1 MKAVTTSN
9 CPICNAEITFDWE
22 TKDIPHFGEAMV
34 IAGVCESCGFRLSDT
49 ILLSQGEPV
58 RYTITIEEVEDLNA
72 RVIRS
77 TSGTIRLPELG
88 INVEPGPASDAYI
101 SNVEGVLQKVKGIVA
116 FATKSARDAGVE
128 ENTRRGECILER
140 IEQAMNGIGP
150 LTIILEDPLGN
161 SAIVSEKAVS
171 TRLTPEECED
181 LETGMIILDSAA

>member
-1 MKAVTTSN
+1 LKAVTTSS

-34 IAGVCESCGFRLSDT
+34 IAGVCESCGFRISDT
-49 ILLSQGEPV
+49 ILLNQGEPV
-58 RYTITIEEVEDLNA
+58 RYTITIEDVEDLNA

-88 INVEPGPASDAYI
+88 IDVEPGPASDAYI

-128 ENTRRGECILER
+128 ENALRGECILER
-140 IEQAMNGIGP
+140 IERAMNGVGP

-161 SAIVSEKAVS
+161 SAIVSEKAIS
-171 TRLTPEECED
+171 TKLTPEECEN

>member
-1 MKAVTTSN
+1 LKAVTTSN
-9 CPICNAEITFDWE
+9 CPVCNAKITFDWE

-34 IAGVCESCGFRLSDT
+34 IAGVCESCGFRLSDV

-58 RYTITIEEVEDLNA
+58 RYTITIEDAEDLNA

>member
-1 MKAVTTSN
+1 LKAVTTSN
-9 CPICNAEITFDWE
+9 CPVCNAEITFDWE
-22 TKDIPHFGEAMV
+22 TKEIPHFGEAMV
-34 IAGVCESCGFRLSDT
+34 IAGVCESCGFRLSDV

-58 RYTITIEEVEDLNA
+58 RYTITIEDAEDLNA

-161 SAIVSEKAVS
+161 SAIVSEKAIS

>member
-1 MKAVTTSN
+1 MKAVTTSS

-34 IAGVCESCGFRLSDT
+34 IAGACESCGFRLSDT
-49 ILLSQGEPV
+49 ILLNQGEPV
-58 RYTITIEEVEDLNA
+58 RYTITIEDAEDLNA

-128 ENTRRGECILER
+128 ENTRRGECILAR
-140 IEQAMNGIGP
+140 IERAMEGEGP
-150 LTIILEDPLGN
+150 LTIVLEDPLGN

-171 TRLTPEECED
+171 TKLTPEECED

>member
-1 MKAVTTSN
+1 MKAKTTSS
-9 CPICNAEITFDWE
+9 CPICKAEITFDWE
-22 TKDIPHFGEAMV
+22 TKDIPHFGEALI
-34 IAGVCESCGFRLSDT
+34 IAGVCENCGFKLSDT
-49 ILLSQGEPV
+49 ILLNQGEPV
-58 RYTITIEEVEDLNA
+58 RYTITIEELEDLNA

-88 INVEPGPASDAYI
+88 IGVEPGPASEAYI

-128 ENTRRGECILER
+128 ENARRGECILER
-140 IEQAMNGIGP
+140 IEQAMNGVGP

-171 TRLTPEECED
+171 TTLTPEECED
-181 LETGMIILDSAA
+181 LKTGMIILDSAA

>member
-1 MKAVTTSN
+1 LKAVTTSS

-34 IAGVCESCGFRLSDT
+34 IAGVCESCGFRISDT
-49 ILLSQGEPV
+49 ILLNQGEPV
-58 RYTITIEEVEDLNA
+58 RYTITIEEPEDLNA

-88 INVEPGPASDAYI
+88 IDVEPGPASDAYI

-128 ENTRRGECILER
+128 ENALRGECILER
-140 IEQAMNGIGP
+140 IEQAMNGVGP

-171 TRLTPEECED
+171 AKLTPEECED
-181 LETGMIILDSAA
+181 LKTGMIILDSAA

>member
-1 MKAVTTSN
+1 MKAKTTSS
-9 CPICNAEITFDWE
+9 CPICKAEITFDWE
-22 TKDIPHFGEAMV
+22 TKDIPHFGEALI
-34 IAGVCESCGFRLSDT
+34 IAGVCENCGFKLSDT
-49 ILLSQGEPV
+49 ILLNQGEPV
-58 RYTITIEEVEDLNA
+58 RYTITIEELEDLNA

-88 INVEPGPASDAYI
+88 IGVEPGPASEAYI

-128 ENTRRGECILER
+128 ENARRGECILER
-140 IEQAMNGIGP
+140 IEQAMNGVGP

-171 TRLTPEECED
+171 TILTPEECED
-181 LETGMIILDSAA
+181 LKTGMIILDSAA

>member
-1 MKAVTTSN
+1 LKAVTTSS

-49 ILLSQGEPV
+49 ILLNQGEPV
-58 RYTITIEEVEDLNA
+58 RYTITIEDAEDLNA

-88 INVEPGPASDAYI
+88 IDVEPGPASDAYI

-128 ENTRRGECILER
+128 ENTRRGECILAR
-140 IEQAMNGIGP
+140 IERAMEGEGP
-150 LTIILEDPLGN
+150 LTIVLEDPLGN

-171 TRLTPEECED
+171 TQLTPEECED

>member
-1 MKAVTTSN
+1 LKAVTTSN

-58 RYTITIEEVEDLNA
+58 RYTITIEELEDLNA

-88 INVEPGPASDAYI
+88 IDVEPGPASDAYI

-128 ENTRRGECILER
+128 ENALRGECIIER
-140 IEQAMNGIGP
+140 IEQAMNGVGP
-150 LTIILEDPLGN
+150 LTVILEDPLGN
-161 SAIVSEKAVS
+161 SAIISEKAVS

-181 LETGMIILDSAA
+181 LKTGMIILDSAA

>member
-1 MKAVTTSN
+1 MKAVTTSS

-49 ILLSQGEPV
+49 ILLNQGEPV

-77 TSGTIRLPELG
+77 TSGTIRIPELG
-88 INVEPGPASDAYI
+88 IDVEPGPASDAYI
-101 SNVEGVLQKVKGIVA
+101 SNVEGVLQKVRGIVA

-128 ENTRRGECILER
+128 ENALRGECILAR
-140 IEQAMNGIGP
+140 IERAMEGEGP
-150 LTIILEDPLGN
+150 LTIVLEDPLGN

-181 LETGMIILDSAA
+181 LKTGMIILDSAA

>member
-1 MKAVTTSN
+1 MKAVTTSS

-34 IAGVCESCGFRLSDT
+34 IAGVCESCGFRISDT
-49 ILLSQGEPV
+49 ILLNQGEPV
-58 RYTITIEEVEDLNA
+58 RYTITIEDVEDLNA

-88 INVEPGPASDAYI
+88 IDVEPGPASDAYI

-128 ENTRRGECILER
+128 ENALRGECILER
-140 IEQAMNGIGP
+140 IEQAMNGVGP

-171 TRLTPEECED
+171 AKLTPEECED
-181 LETGMIILDSAA
+181 LKTGMIILDSAA

>member
-1 MKAVTTSN
+1 MKAVTTSS

-49 ILLSQGEPV
+49 ILLNQGEPV
-58 RYTITIEEVEDLNA
+58 RYTITIEDAEDLNA

-88 INVEPGPASDAYI
+88 IDVEPGPASDAYI

-128 ENTRRGECILER
+128 ENTRRGECILAR
-140 IEQAMNGIGP
+140 IERAMEGEGP
-150 LTIILEDPLGN
+150 LTIVLEDPLGN

-171 TRLTPEECED
+171 TKLTPEECED

>member
-1 MKAVTTSN
+1 LKAVTTSN
-9 CPICNAEITFDWE
+9 CPVCNAEITFDWE
-22 TKDIPHFGEAMV
+22 TKEIPHFGEAMV
-34 IAGVCESCGFRLSDT
+34 IAGVCESCGFRLSDV

-58 RYTITIEEVEDLNA
+58 RYTITIEDAEDLNA

>member
-1 MKAVTTSN
+1 LKAVTTSS

-34 IAGVCESCGFRLSDT
+34 IAGVCESCGFRISDT
-49 ILLSQGEPV
+49 ILLNQGEPV
-58 RYTITIEEVEDLNA
+58 RYTITVEDLEDLNA

-88 INVEPGPASDAYI
+88 IDVEPGPASDAYI
-101 SNVEGVLQKVKGIVA
+101 SNVEGVLSKVKGIVA

-128 ENTRRGECILER
+128 ENALRGECILER
-140 IEQAMNGIGP
+140 IEQAMNGVGP

-171 TRLTPEECED
+171 TKLTPEECED
-181 LETGMIILDSAA
+181 LKTGMIILDSAA

>member
-1 MKAVTTSN
+1 MKAVTTSS

-34 IAGVCESCGFRLSDT
+34 IAGVCESCGFRISDT
-49 ILLSQGEPV
+49 ILLNQGEPV
-58 RYTITIEEVEDLNA
+58 RYTITIEEPEDLNA

-88 INVEPGPASDAYI
+88 IDVEPGPASDAYI

-128 ENTRRGECILER
+128 ENALRGECILER
-140 IEQAMNGIGP
+140 IEQAMNGVGP

-171 TRLTPEECED
+171 AKLTPEECED
-181 LETGMIILDSAA
+181 LKTGMIILDSAA

>member
-1 MKAVTTSN
+1 LKAVTTSS

-49 ILLSQGEPV
+49 ILLNQGEPV

-88 INVEPGPASDAYI
+88 IDVEPGPASDAYI

-116 FATKSARDAGVE
+116 FATKSARYAGVE
-128 ENTRRGECILER
+128 ENAVRGECILER
-140 IEQAMNGIGP
+140 IERAMEGEGP
-150 LTIILEDPLGN
+150 LTIVLEDPLGN

-171 TRLTPEECED
+171 TKLTPEECED

>member
-1 MKAVTTSN
+1 LKAVTTSS

-22 TKDIPHFGEAMV
+22 TKDIPHFGEALI

-58 RYTITIEEVEDLNA
+58 RYSITIEGAEDLNA

-88 INVEPGPASDAYI
+88 IDVEPGPASEAYI
-101 SNVEGVLQKVKGIVA
+101 SNVEGVLQKVRDIVV
-116 FATKSARDAGVE
+116 FATKSAMDAGAE
-128 ENTRRGECILER
+128 ENAHRGEAILER
-140 IEQAMNGIGP
+140 IERAMDGEGP
-150 LTIILEDPLGN
+150 LTVILEDPLGN

-171 TRLTPEECED
+171 TKLTPEECED
-181 LETGMIILDSAA
+181 LKTGMIILDSAA

>member
-1 MKAVTTSN
+1 LKAITTSS

-22 TKDIPHFGEAMV
+22 TKDIPHFGEALI
-34 IAGVCESCGFRLSDT
+34 IAGVCECCGFKLSDT

-58 RYTITIEEVEDLNA
+58 RYTITIEEPEDLNA

-88 INVEPGPASDAYI
+88 IDVEPGPASEAYI

-128 ENTRRGECILER
+128 ENVQRGEEILDR
-140 IEQAMNGIGP
+140 IERAMVGEGP
-150 LTIILEDPLGN
+150 LTVVLEDPLGN

-181 LETGMIILDSAA
+181 LKTGMIILDSAA

>member
-1 MKAVTTSN
+1 MKAVTTSS

-49 ILLSQGEPV
+49 ILLNQGEPV

-88 INVEPGPASDAYI
+88 IDVEPGPASDAYI

-128 ENTRRGECILER
+128 ENAVRGECILER
-140 IEQAMNGIGP
+140 IERAMEGEGP
-150 LTIILEDPLGN
+150 LTIVLEDPLGN

-171 TRLTPEECED
+171 TKLTPEECED

>member
-1 MKAVTTSN
+1 MKAKTTSS
-9 CPICNAEITFDWE
+9 CPICNAEIVFDWE
-22 TKDIPHFGEAMV
+22 TKDIPHFGEAMI
-34 IAGVCESCGFRLSDT
+34 IAGVCENCGFKISDT

-58 RYTITIEEVEDLNA
+58 RYTITIEEPEDLNA

-77 TSGTIRLPELG
+77 TSGTIRIPELG
-88 INVEPGPASDAYI
+88 IDVEPGPASEAYI
-101 SNVEGVLQKVKGIVA
+101 SNVEGVLQKVKGIVS

-140 IEQAMNGIGP
+140 IERAMEGIGP

-161 SAIVSEKAVS
+161 SAIVSKKAVS
-171 TRLTPEECED
+171 TKLTPEECED

>member
-1 MKAVTTSN
+1 MKAVTTSS

-49 ILLSQGEPV
+49 ILLNQGEPV
-58 RYTITIEEVEDLNA
+58 RYTITIEDVEDLNA

-88 INVEPGPASDAYI
+88 IDVEPGPASDAYI
-101 SNVEGVLQKVKGIVA
+101 SNVEGVLQKVRGIVA

-128 ENTRRGECILER
+128 ENARRGEGILAR
-140 IEQAMNGIGP
+140 IERAMEGEGP
-150 LTIILEDPLGN
+150 LTIVLEDPLGN

-171 TRLTPEECED
+171 TKLTPEECED